1 MIRSKRPKNSKNIR
15 ASPKTKSKLVTLPN
29 PPTFDGNVNIHKRFR
44 FRNTATGVTLFTI
57 QPLDL
62 FYLLGVGIG
71 AGDPNMFYPIIRA
84 LRIRSVSIWSTV
96 NLATGET
103 YPIKIIP
110 IIGSAGNIGQ
120 KPQDILDTPVGTA
133 ESASITWRP
142 PLNSAADTWQEIQSG
157 VATGGAS
164 FQLVCPQFAVIDV
177 VLDLVLSDRFTSTLQ
192 TTTVSGIGAG
202 VFFYNSLDS
211 LSSSDIVPYTN

>member
-1 MIRSKRPKNSKNIR
+1 MIRSKRSKNSKSIR
-15 ASPKTKSKLVTLPN
+15 APPKTKSKLVTLPN

-62 FYLLGVGIG
+62 FYLLGVGVS
-71 AGDPNMFYPIIRA
+71 GDPNMFYPIIRA